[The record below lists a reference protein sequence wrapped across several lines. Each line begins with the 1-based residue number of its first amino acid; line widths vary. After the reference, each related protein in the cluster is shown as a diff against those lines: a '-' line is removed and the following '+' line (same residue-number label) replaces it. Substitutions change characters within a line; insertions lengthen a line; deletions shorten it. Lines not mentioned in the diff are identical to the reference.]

1 MKIKYFTY
9 AISATA
15 ILLCSIFQISLHA
28 QSLDEENVKIMSR
41 MDTESFKGKIV
52 LNKAMVFE
60 HQLEPFWKRE
70 KDAPL
75 IAILQY

>member
-28 QSLDEENVKIMSR
+28 QSLDDENVKIMSR
-41 MDTESFKGKIV
+41 MDTESFKGKVV
-52 LNKAMVFE
+52 LNKAIVLE
-60 HQLEPFWKRE
+60 HQLEPFRKHK